1 MLRFVAIVAAMV
13 AAANGDAPPPPPPAY
28 KPAPAPYKPAPAY
41 KQPAYDE
48 SPKPY
53 AYEYAVKDDYSG
65 ANFAAQE
72 TADGKS
78 ILKLLSFGLLK
89 KYNELHNC

>member
-1 MLRFVAIVAAMV
+1 MLRFVAVVAAMV
-13 AAANGDAPPPPPPAY
+13 AAVNGDAPPPPAY

-78 ILKLLSFGLLK
+78 IFNTFFFITFWSLR
-89 KYNELHNC
+89 EIQCIT